1 MEPKQEVHLVIAE
14 KLEEEIRAG
23 IISGMEWSQ
32 KELAERCGVAGNTI
46 RRALDHLQK
55 KGFVTEFCYGHWIIS
70 ASRKG
75 WDMDYDP
82 NLSPSE
88 KLSNFLERTFCEEKV
103 ELSVWSVTTESLY
116 DAIIPII
123 TDIRMQKRP
132 RPKSITVRLMLPN
145 FNLTHG
151 MPFLVHDPTDPR
163 PQERLRGICQ
173 SFAIPLVKQIESLEK
188 PGELRV
194 KVLIK
199 TTPQM
204 PQQRIYLNDEES
216 MSAPYVYREHEV
228 AYNGEKMYICDL
240 LSADL
245 PLIYHSARTEQAE
258 QNRRAFD
265 SHWNV
270 VAKET
275 AVLDI

>member
-1 MEPKQEVHLVIAE
+1 MDSEKEVHLEIAE
-14 KLEEEIRAG
+14 KLEEEIRTG
-23 IISGMEWSQ
+23 TVSDMMWSQ
-32 KELAERCGVAGNTI
+32 KDLAEKCGVAGNTI
-46 RRALDHLQK
+46 RRALDHLQQ

-75 WDMDYDP
+75 WDMAYDP

-88 KLSNFLERTFCEEKV
+88 KLSNFLERTFQEDKV

-132 RPKSITVRLMLPN
+132 RPKSITVRMMLPN

-151 MPFLVHDPTDPR
+151 LPFLVGDPTDPR

-228 AYNGEKMYICDL
+228 KYNGKKMYICDL
-240 LSADL
+240 LSADM
-245 PLIYHSARTEQAE
+245 PLIYHSAKTEQAE

-270 VAKET
+270 VAQET